1 MFDKLLPGSIDNT
14 YRGHKAA
21 LWLFG
26 VVVGLRTLQSLAV
39 LFNSYS
45 TAIKADGLP
54 LDSYA
59 PGAAQNVVALFAL
72 SSLWRLTFCL
82 VCLLVLARYRSGV
95 PLMLAVLTLN
105 FLAAQLLF
113 HFLPLVR
120 TGTPPGPYINLAQ
133 FALTVIGLVLS
144 LWSPRNQPGRE
155 VGLS

>member
-1 MFDKLLPGSIDNT
+1 MFDKLLPRSIDNT

-21 LWLFG
+21 LWLYG
-26 VVVGLRTLQSLAV
+26 VVVGVRTLQSLAV

-45 TAIKADGLP
+45 TAITADGLP
-54 LDSYA
+54 LGSYP

-72 SSLWRLTFCL
+72 SSLWRLTFCS
-82 VCLLVLARYRSGV
+82 VCLLVLARYRRAV

-105 FLAAQLLF
+105 FLAAQVLF

-133 FALTVIGLVLS
+133 FVLTVLGLVLS
-144 LWSPRNQPGRE
+144 LWSRRIEPEPELR
-155 VGLS
+155 